1 MAAENELELKNKSSV
16 EKPGENEVMETALL
30 AGHILLENGA
40 EISRVEETFD
50 RICAHYGVRSG
61 NAFVLSNGIFT
72 TVGDDR
78 ERYYAKV
85 QHIPVS
91 AARFHRVAAVNQL
104 SREMETGKYTVGE
117 LREALERVKTMPGK
131 RNITQIAAS
140 GIGSAAFCL
149 LFGGDIHDAAAA
161 FAVGLVLYIYI
172 LYVSAP
178 HLTKIVGNI
187 GGGALVTL
195 LCGVFYLN
203 GFGSRM
209 DYMIIGSVM
218 PMIPG
223 VAFTNG
229 IMDIASCDYIAGS
242 VRLLDAMLVFF
253 GIAIGMG
260 MAFTLLN
267 AFGGGALL

>member
-1 MAAENELELKNKSSV
+1 MSEAENIK
-16 EKPGENEVMETALL
+16 ENEVMETALL

-50 RICAHYGVRSG
+50 RICSHYGVNSG

-78 ERYYAKV
+78 EKYYAKV

-91 AARFHRVAAVNQL
+91 AARFNRVAAVNQL
-104 SREMETGKYTVGE
+104 SREMETGKYTVSE
-117 LREALERVKTMPGK
+117 LREALERIKKMPGK
-131 RNITQIAAS
+131 KRRTQIAAS
-140 GIGSAAFCL
+140 AVGSAAFCL
-149 LFGGDIHDAAAA
+149 LFGGSFWDAAAA
-161 FAVGLVLYIYI
+161 FVSGLVLYVYI
-172 LYVSAP
+172 LYVSGP
-178 HLTKIVGNI
+178 HLSKIVGNI
-187 GGGALVTL
+187 GGGALVTF
-195 LCGVFYLN
+195 LCGLFYMSGL
-203 GFGSRM
+203 GSRI

-229 IMDIASCDYIAGS
+229 IMDIASCDYISGA

-260 MAFTLLN
+260 MAFTLLS
-267 AFGGGALL
+267 AFGGGILL